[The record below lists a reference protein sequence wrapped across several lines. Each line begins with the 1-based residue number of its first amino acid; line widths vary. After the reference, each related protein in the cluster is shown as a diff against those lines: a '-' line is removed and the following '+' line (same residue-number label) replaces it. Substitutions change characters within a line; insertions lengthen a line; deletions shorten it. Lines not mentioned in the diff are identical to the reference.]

1 MKDTNSDRT
10 KTTAKIRRIARIW
23 SIVIIVLVLT
33 IFILEIIAEFIT
45 NQSMSEPY
53 PWYENLQPLSL
64 FLSVVSLAIALRWE
78 GLGSMLNI
86 FFVLATYGMY
96 VAFGGSGRGL
106 YTLPLILAPILIP
119 GVLFLISWL
128 RTEREPDTSHI

>member
-1 MKDTNSDRT
+1 MNDTNSDYT
-10 KTTAKIRRIARIW
+10 KTTAKIRKIARIW

-45 NQSMSEPY
+45 DQSISEPY

-64 FLSVVSLAIALRWE
+64 FLSVVSLAIAWRWE
-78 GLGSMLNI
+78 GPGSLLSV

-106 YTLPLILAPILIP
+106 YTLPIILTPILIP
-119 GVLFLISWL
+119 GVLFLISWY
-128 RTEREPDTSHI
+128 RNQRKPDTGYG